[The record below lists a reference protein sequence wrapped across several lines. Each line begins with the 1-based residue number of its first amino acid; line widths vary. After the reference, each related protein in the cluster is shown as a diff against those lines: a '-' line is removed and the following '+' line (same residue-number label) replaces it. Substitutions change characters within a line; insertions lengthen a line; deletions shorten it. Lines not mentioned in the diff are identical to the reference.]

1 MKIFGI
7 LLGISMGATILT
19 IIFYALS
26 LLAYSSEEVGENFSK
41 VLAYLMVA
49 DVIFGVL
56 TLITYFII

>member
-1 MKIFGI
+1 MTIFGI

-19 IIFYALS
+19 IVFYALS
-26 LLAYSSEEVGENFSK
+26 LLAYSSEEVGEGFGK

>member
-1 MKIFGI
+1 MTIFGI
-7 LLGISMGATILT
+7 LLGISMSATILT

-26 LLAYSSEEVGENFSK
+26 LLAYSSEEVGEGFGK

>member
-1 MKIFGI
+1 MKIFGV

-26 LLAYSSEEVGENFSK
+26 LLAYSSEEVGEDFGK